1 MLESEVALVTGASR
15 GIGAAIALSLAGAG
29 AKVIGTATSA
39 EGAAKISAAL
49 KEKGHAG
56 HGEVLDAGSPASIDA
71 LMAGLDQ
78 GGQSPTILINNAAIT
93 RDTLLLRMKPED
105 WDAVIATNLTA
116 VFRLCK
122 ASVRRMMKERR
133 GRIVNLTSVVG
144 LTGNAG
150 QVNYAAAKAGLLG
163 FTKSLAKELAS
174 RNITVNAVAPGFI
187 DTDMTRALNEGQRT
201 ALLESD
207 PARAPGHARGRG
219 RRGPVSRLPAVELHH
234 RGNAAREWR
243 HVHALGCEALHP
255 AAAVPRPGSP
265 VAAKRRRAARAAAL
279 ARRSNRPSGAGS
291 LGSAPGRPSNF

>member
-1 MLESEVALVTGASR
+1 MKSR
-15 GIGAAIALSLAGAG
+15 SSRAHRAGSAQAIALSLAGAG

-39 EGAAKISAAL
+39 EGAAKITAAL
-49 KEKGHAG
+49 KEKGYAG
-56 HGEVLDAGSPASIDA
+56 HGAVLDAGSPASIDA

-78 GGQSPTILINNAAIT
+78 GGESPTILINNAAIT

-201 ALLESD
+201 ALLSQI
-207 PARAPGHARGRG
+207 PLAR
-219 RRGPVSRLPAVELHH
+219 
-234 RGNAAREWR
+234 
-243 HVHALGCEALHP
+243 LGTPEDV
-255 AAAVPRPGSP
+255 AAAVLFLVSP
-265 VAAKRRRAARAAAL
+265 QSSYITGETLHV
-279 ARRSNRPSGAGS
+279 NGGMFMP
-291 LGSAPGRPSNF
+291 

>member
-1 MLESEVALVTGASR
+1 MLANEVALVTGASR
-15 GIGAAIALSLAGAG
+15 GIGQAIALSLAGTG

-39 EGAAKISAAL
+39 EGAAKITAAL
-49 KEKGHAG
+49 KEKGYAG
-56 HGEVLDAGSPASIDA
+56 HGAVLDAGSPASIDA

-187 DTDMTRALNEGQRT
+187 DTDMTRALDEGQRT
-201 ALLESD
+201 ALLSQI
-207 PARAPGHARGRG
+207 PLAR
-219 RRGPVSRLPAVELHH
+219 
-234 RGNAAREWR
+234 
-243 HVHALGCEALHP
+243 LGTPEDV
-255 AAAVPRPGSP
+255 AAAVLFLVSP
-265 VAAKRRRAARAAAL
+265 QSSYITGETLHV
-279 ARRSNRPSGAGS
+279 NGGMFMP
-291 LGSAPGRPSNF
+291 

>member
-15 GIGAAIALSLAGAG
+15 GIGQAIALSLAGAG

-39 EGAAKISAAL
+39 EGAAKITAAL
-49 KEKGHAG
+49 KEKGQAG
-56 HGEVLDAGSPASIDA
+56 HGAVLDAGSPASIDA

-78 GGQSPTILINNAAIT
+78 GGESPTILINNAAIT

-201 ALLESD
+201 ALLSQI
-207 PARAPGHARGRG
+207 PLAR
-219 RRGPVSRLPAVELHH
+219 
-234 RGNAAREWR
+234 
-243 HVHALGCEALHP
+243 LGTPEDV
-255 AAAVPRPGSP
+255 AAAVLFLVSP
-265 VAAKRRRAARAAAL
+265 QSSYITGETLHV
-279 ARRSNRPSGAGS
+279 NGGMFMP
-291 LGSAPGRPSNF
+291 